1 MASET
6 SALGKLAWLISIML
20 GLLFGLCTIFALV
33 TTVAQ
38 ALQEHAQS
46 QWPMV
51 TARVDKCRMLQNS
64 AGPKKFYI
72 DCRLTYAVGAEQDV
86 ATVYSAYA
94 YPASNGALAEWVD
107 EHPQGTPIFL
117 RYNPADHIKVVEIAP
132 LMPGGG
138 PHTPKNIKLLEF
150 FACGFLI
157 LALIALLTRP
167 RTPWRAASSSLPQT
181 L

>member
-1 MASET
+1 MATEA
-6 SALGKLAWLISIML
+6 SATGKLAWLVSITL

-38 ALQEHAQS
+38 ALQERAQS

-72 DCRLTYAVGAEQDV
+72 RCYFSYAVGAEQNV
-86 ATVYSAYA
+86 ATVYSIYA
-94 YPASNGALAEWVD
+94 YPSANGPFAEWVD

-117 RYNPADHIKVVEIAP
+117 RYNPADHAKVVEIAP

-150 FACGFLI
+150 FACGFSI
-157 LALIALLTRP
+157 LAMIALLTRP
-167 RTPWRAASSSLPQT
+167 RAPWRTAPSSLPQT